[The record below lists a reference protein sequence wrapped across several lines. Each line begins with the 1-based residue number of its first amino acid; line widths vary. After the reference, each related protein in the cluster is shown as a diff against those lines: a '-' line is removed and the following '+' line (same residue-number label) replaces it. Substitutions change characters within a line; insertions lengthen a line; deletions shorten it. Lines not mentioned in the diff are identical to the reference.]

1 MAKYRSLLFKEMKL
15 SIRHYGFM
23 VLMIIMLIAIGC
35 LGLFV
40 NMEEPPEEII
50 VLAYFMVNSLAIIS
64 GCAFS
69 WETDVDR
76 MDKTSGFSVY
86 VLALPVKA
94 RDRAIVSYYVR
105 IMAIV
110 AGFIFTAIGKV
121 LIGKI
126 ANAAVD
132 NSFCFAYFLNVCIG
146 LFLSVCL
153 KGTALFIKTTEKIKK
168 ILAIV
173 VFIVLGVFLFIGL
186 NGGTNLQAVFDDNGL
201 GIPIIVNQAVS
212 NGAAKYGLAVF
223 LCLIALIG
231 CGMFL
236 SAKTYGRRELR

>member
-35 LGLFV
+35 LGIFV
-40 NMEEPPEEII
+40 NMEEPPEEVI
-50 VLAYFMVNSLAIIS
+50 VLAYFMVNCLAVIS

-94 RDRAIVSYYVR
+94 LDRAIVSYYVR
-105 IMAIV
+105 IMAII
-110 AGFIFTAIGKV
+110 AGFIFAAIGKV

-126 ANAAVD
+126 ANAALV
-132 NSFCFAYFLNVCIG
+132 NSFCFAYFLIVCIG
-146 LFLSVCL
+146 LYLSVCL
-153 KGTALFIKTTEKIKK
+153 KGTAFFIKTTDKAEK

-173 VFIVLGVFLFIGL
+173 VFIILGGALFIGL

-201 GIPIIVNQAVS
+201 GIPIIVNQTVT
-212 NGAAKYGLAVF
+212 NGVAKYGLAVF
-223 LCLIALIG
+223 LCLPVLIG
-231 CGMFL
+231 CGLFL
-236 SAKTYGRRELR
+236 SAKTYGRREMQ

>member
-23 VLMIIMLIAIGC
+23 ALMIIMLIAIAC

-40 NMEEPPEEII
+40 NMEELPEEII
-50 VLAYFMVNSLAIIS
+50 VLAYFMVNSIAVIS

-69 WETDVDR
+69 WETDADR

-86 VLALPVKA
+86 VMTLPVKA
-94 RDRAIVSYYVR
+94 LDRAIVSYCVR
-105 IMAIV
+105 IMAIIT
-110 AGFIFTAIGKV
+110 GFIFAAIGKV
-121 LIGKI
+121 LIGI
-126 ANAAVD
+126 ITNAALD
-132 NSFCFAYFLNVCIG
+132 NSFCFAYFLVVCIG

-153 KGTALFIKTTEKIKK
+153 KGTALFIKTTDKIEK

-173 VFIVLGVFLFIGL
+173 VFIVLGVVLFIGL
-186 NGGTNLQAVFDDNGL
+186 GRGINLQVIFDDSGL
-201 GIPIIVNQAVS
+201 GIPIIVNEVVS
-212 NGAAKYGLAVF
+212 NGVAKYGLIVF
-223 LCLIALIG
+223 LCFIVLTG

-236 SAKTYGRRELR
+236 SVKTYGRREA

>member
-1 MAKYRSLLFKEMKL
+1 MAKYRSLFFKEMKL

-23 VLMIIMLIAIGC
+23 VLMMILLTAICC

-40 NMEEPPEEII
+40 NREEPTEEVV

-105 IMAIV
+105 IMAII
-110 AGFIFTAIGKV
+110 AGFILTAIGKV

-132 NSFCFAYFLNVCIG
+132 HSFCFAYFLNVCIG
-146 LFLSVCL
+146 LFLSVCS
-153 KGTALFIKTTEKIKK
+153 KGTALFIKTTEKTERM
-168 ILAIV
+168 LAIV
-173 VFIVLGVFLFIGL
+173 VFIVLGAVLLIGL
-186 NGGTNLQAVFDDNGL
+186 NGGTNLQAVFEDDGL

-223 LCLIALIG
+223 LCLIVFIG

-236 SAKTYGRRELR
+236 SAKTYGRREMQ